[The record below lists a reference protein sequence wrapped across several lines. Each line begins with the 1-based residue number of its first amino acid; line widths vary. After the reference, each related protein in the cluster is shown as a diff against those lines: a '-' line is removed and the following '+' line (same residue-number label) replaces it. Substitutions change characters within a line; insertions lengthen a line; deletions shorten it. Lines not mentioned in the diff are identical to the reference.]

1 MVRKDL
7 WKSDWFLGVIVA
19 LVGIVSSQTDGIL
32 RSDYPSTG
40 SNRMVGLAS
49 QSQGQ
54 LALSTAI
61 SNRPT

>member
-19 LVGIVSSQTDGIL
+19 LVGILSSQTDGKL
-32 RSDYPSTG
+32 RSDYASTG

-54 LALSTAI
+54 LALSTAV